1 MKGYH
6 IFIPNY
12 TIGSNCYNEIPWVT
26 RKYGKTAVVIGGK
39 TAMSKV
45 KDALSNGIADSDL
58 KITDFIWY
66 GGEATYENAD
76 QISAMEAVKDAD
88 MIFAVGGGRVMDTCK
103 VIRDKLDK
111 PMFTF
116 PTIGSN
122 CAATTSIA
130 VIYHPDGSV
139 NNYYFSKTPPEHIF
153 INTKIIAESPE
164 NLFWAGI
171 GDCISKELEAEISIR
186 GHKASHTPLMGSY
199 LSKTC
204 IEPIIEYGKK
214 AYEDC
219 KNNIDSFELEQ
230 VVLDIIIST
239 GFVSNFMTTE
249 NDYYYNS
256 SLAHGFYNGTSVI
269 PNCIHN
275 HLHGEIV
282 SFGSLVLLTYDKNY
296 DECDRIMAFHKEMGL
311 PVCMEDIGLT
321 ENDLPAVA
329 QRASVTKEWTCVP
342 YEVTK
347 EKFIAAIKECSERGK
362 RFK

>member
-12 TIGSNCYNEIPWVT
+12 TIGSDCYKEIPWVT

-45 KDALSNGIADSDL
+45 KDALSDGIADSDL

-76 QISAMEAVKDAD
+76 EISAMDCVKAAD

-103 VIRDKLDK
+103 VIREKLDK

-153 INTKIIAESPE
+153 INTKVIAESPE
-164 NLFWAGI
+164 KLFWAGI

-186 GHKASHTPLMGSY
+186 GHKASHTPLMGHH
-199 LSKTC
+199 LSKMC
-204 IEPIIEYGKK
+204 IEPIIEYGQK

-219 KNNIDSFELEQ
+219 KNNTDSYELEQ
-230 VVLDIIIST
+230 VVLDIIVST

-296 DECDRIMAFHKEMGL
+296 DECDRIMSFHKEMAL

-321 ENDLPAVA
+321 EADLPAVA
-329 QRASVTKEWTCVP
+329 ERASVTKEWTCVP

>member
-186 GHKASHTPLMGSY
+186 GHKASHTPLMGTY